1 MSDVI
6 HYICVEVWEIIV
18 QGLLSKRTVAL
29 LVPSRFTPVKVTVVL
44 PSTEPNLGLILSST
58 GVVSEL

>member
-1 MSDVI
+1 M
-6 HYICVEVWEIIV
+6 